1 MVSNTQQTRRI
12 RRNRRKNSG
21 KNRKR
26 LMAKKGTPIIPVH
39 PEGYDPKAAD
49 AKTSSKGDS

>member
-26 LMAKKGTPIIPVH
+26 LMVKNGTPIFPVH

-49 AKTSSKGDS
+49 AKSSKGDS